1 MKLLHQVPKRTPVGW
16 YAAAGMALLAAVYAV
31 THGPGLARA
40 PGMAG
45 IIAPA
50 APSSA
55 AAPKPVPHT
64 LKEAQRMLS
73 ALPEIQALSRQLE
86 RESNGRWHGA
96 LMQYDST
103 PVKLNGHLYFQIS
116 FVATGPNTVRPIED
130 FLVDQVGNAILVS
143 EPESGRALSLNEWR
157 ATRPRLPVFP
167 R

>member
-16 YAAAGMALLAAVYAV
+16 YAAAGMALLAAVYGV

-40 PGMAG
+40 PGMGG

-50 APSSA
+50 IPATATPQ
-55 AAPKPVPHT
+55 PVPHT

-73 ALPEIQALSRQLE
+73 ALPEVQKWSSQLE

-96 LMQYDST
+96 LMQYDSA
-103 PVKLNGHLYFQIS
+103 PVRMNGHLYWQIS
-116 FVATGPNTVRPIED
+116 FVATGPDTVRPIED
-130 FLVDQVGNAILVS
+130 FLVDQVSNKILVS
-143 EPESGRALSLNEWR
+143 DPESGRALSLVEWR
-157 ATRPRLPVFP
+157 ATRPSLPVFP